1 MTPKQK
7 AIELIEKFQ
16 NIEFET
22 EGLDDYLE
30 PNTCNMGIERVKQC
44 CLICIEEILSIGVWE
59 SQEMA
64 EQENTPEYCE
74 EFWIWVKY
82 EIEILCEL

>member
-7 AIELIEKFQ
+7 AIELKEKFQ
-16 NIEFET
+16 NIEFKAKGYDEF
-22 EGLDDYLE
+22 GE
-30 PNTCNMGIERVKQC
+30 PNLRNMGIERVKLC

-74 EFWIWVKY
+74 EFWLFVKH
-82 EIEILCEL
+82 EIEIL